1 MLLPLRLF
9 SKEDQSA
16 ADDDSDTG
24 GGGVDISSPADDG
37 AVDDNGGGG
46 DGGDIFSSEDDS
58 AGDDG
63 DGTASHNVPD
73 VWKFRVPLLLLLL
86 LLLLASW
93 RSRSSIRWRQFFT
106 VRHFD
111 LRVRSHFSKPISA
124 TALPTKKG
132 TLGLC
137 SNIEEN
143 EEEEEE
149 EEREEGH
156 EEDEEHDD
164 VSASCSFSHVSSA
177 SLIRRQ
183 RRLVGNSSFCAAF
196 SDTEE
201 GSGMVGEAI
210 VFSPLVSDDVEIWY
224 GRKTWTV
231 VKFLKR

>member
-58 AGDDG
+58 AGNDG

-86 LLLLASW
+86 LLLLAS
-93 RSRSSIRWRQFFT
+93 
-106 VRHFD
+106 
-111 LRVRSHFSKPISA
+111 
-124 TALPTKKG
+124 
-132 TLGLC
+132 
-137 SNIEEN
+137 
-143 EEEEEE
+143 
-149 EEREEGH
+149 
-156 EEDEEHDD
+156 
-164 VSASCSFSHVSSA
+164 CSFSHVSSA

-183 RRLVGNSSFCAAF
+183 RRLVGNSSIDSRSFCAAF

-210 VFSPLVSDDVEIWY
+210 VFSPSVSDDVEMVVRIINILLLRVIIEY
-224 GRKTWTV
+224 LLPFKTRFKIYQINIFIQTV
-231 VKFLKR
+231 GLCVNSTMPRFRNTTVRLFSSAPNQPN

>member
-46 DGGDIFSSEDDS
+46 DGGDIFPPEDDS

-63 DGTASHNVPD
+63 NGTASHNVPD
-73 VWKFRVPLLLLLL
+73 VWKFRVPLLLLLLL

-143 EEEEEE
+143 EEEEE
-149 EEREEGH
+149 
-156 EEDEEHDD
+156 DEEHDD

-183 RRLVGNSSFCAAF
+183 RRLVGNSSIDSRSFCAAF

-210 VFSPLVSDDVEIWY
+210 VFSPLVSDDGGGANSYIFFFFE
-224 GRKTWTV
+224 
-231 VKFLKR
+231 